1 MTPEEDE
8 RYARQTV
15 LPGFGAAGQQRLKDA
30 RVLVVG
36 AGGLGSPCLTSLAAA
51 GIGTLGVADDDRV
64 SLSNL
69 ARQTIHETSAVGRP
83 KVESASEAI
92 ARLNP
97 HVRVKTHPLRMSS
110 ANAAEIVS
118 RYDLVAD
125 GTDSFASRFALAEAC
140 EIARRPLVSASVSRF
155 QGSLTTLIPYEN
167 DQPTL
172 RCLYPDP
179 PSSWERDCSED
190 GVLGA
195 VTQTLG
201 AMQAME
207 VVKVVLRGALGEP
220 LIGRVLLLDATSW
233 RTRIV
238 RYERRPRVA
247 A

>member
-15 LPGFGAAGQQRLKDA
+15 LPGFGAAGQQRLKDT

-36 AGGLGSPCLTSLAAA
+36 AGGLGSPCLTSLAVA
-51 GIGTLGVADDDRV
+51 GIGTIGVADDDRV

-125 GTDSFASRFALAEAC
+125 GTDSFASRFALPKPAKLPAVRWS
-140 EIARRPLVSASVSRF
+140 ARPSRVSR
-155 QGSLTTLIPYEN
+155 
-167 DQPTL
+167 
-172 RCLYPDP
+172 
-179 PSSWERDCSED
+179 
-190 GVLGA
+190 
-195 VTQTLG
+195 
-201 AMQAME
+201 
-207 VVKVVLRGALGEP
+207 
-220 LIGRVLLLDATSW
+220 
-233 RTRIV
+233 
-238 RYERRPRVA
+238 A